1 MLKHIFLF
9 ILLCLAI
16 AAGVLFYLSR
26 GDTARLTVE
35 QLSGREPQMTAPRRE
50 WIPTVKIPD
59 MTGWKEGET
68 PEAAAGLTVNRFADG
83 LSHPRSMLRLPNGDI
98 LVAEAAS
105 PPREVGGVTGFA
117 MRILMGNAGADVP
130 SPNRIVLLR
139 DKDGD
144 GKAEARHVLLEGLNS
159 PYGMALVEDTL
170 YVANTNALMA
180 YPYKEGDTKIS
191 DDGRKI
197 LNLPKQA
204 PNFHWTRSLVASPDG
219 SLLYVGVGAASN
231 IGEYGLDKEENRAAI
246 LEVNLKTGDYRI
258 FASGL
263 RNPVG
268 MDWEPNSGELWAV
281 VNERDML
288 GGDLVPDYLTRVEFG
303 AFYGW
308 PWNYWGGYEDKRVQ
322 PQRPELREYTHRPD
336 YGLGAHTAPLGL
348 SFAADAK
355 LGEPFTN
362 GAFVGLHGSWNRKP
376 LAGYKVVFV
385 KFNANGKPQG
395 HPVDLLTRFLT
406 GDGEARGRPVDVLID
421 SAGSLLVSDDVGGV
435 IWRVSKPTAASTSR

>member
-9 ILLCLAI
+9 LLLCLAI

-50 WIPTVKIPD
+50 WIPTANIPD
-59 MTGWKEGET
+59 MVGWKAGEK
-68 PEAAAGLTVNRFADG
+68 PEAAAGLIVNRFADG
-83 LSHPRSMLRLPNGDI
+83 LSHPRSMLSLPNGDI
-98 LVAEAAS
+98 LVAETAG
-105 PPREVGGVTGFA
+105 PERTVGGITGFV
-117 MRILMGNAGADVP
+117 MGILMGQAGADVP

-139 DKDGD
+139 DSDGD
-144 GKAEARHVLLEGLNS
+144 GKADARHVLMEGLNS
-159 PYGMALVEDTL
+159 PYGMALVDGTL
-170 YVANTNALMA
+170 YVANTDALMA
-180 YPYKEGDTKIS
+180 FPYKEGDTKIEAA
-191 DDGRKI
+191 GRKI

-204 PNFHWTRSLVASPDG
+204 PNFHWTRSLIASPDG
-219 SLLYVGVGAASN
+219 ARLYVGVGAASN

-246 LEVNLKTGDYRI
+246 LEVNPKTGDYRI

-268 MDWEPNSGELWAV
+268 MAWEPNSGELWAV

-348 SFAADAK
+348 SFATHAK
-355 LGEPFTN
+355 LGKPFVN

-385 KFNANGKPQG
+385 NFDANGKPKG
-395 HPVDLLTRFLT
+395 LPADLLTGFLN
-406 GDGEARGRPVDVLID
+406 GEEARGRPVDMLVD
-421 SAGSLLVSDDVGGV
+421 GAGSLLVSDDVGGV
-435 IWRVSKPTAASTSR
+435 IWRVSNAEAASNGR

>member
-35 QLSGREPQMTAPRRE
+35 QLSGREPKMTAPRRE
-50 WIPTVKIPD
+50 WVPTANIPD
-59 MTGWKEGET
+59 MVGWKADEK
-68 PEAAAGLTVNRFADG
+68 PVAAAGLTVNRFADG
-83 LSHPRSMLRLPNGDI
+83 LSHPRSMLSLPNGDI
-98 LVAEAAS
+98 LVAETAS
-105 PPREVGGVTGFA
+105 PERTVGGVTGFV
-117 MRILMGNAGADVP
+117 MGILMGQAGADVS

-139 DKDGD
+139 DSDGD

-159 PYGMALVEDTL
+159 PYGMALVDSTL
-170 YVANTNALMA
+170 YVANTDALMA
-180 YPYKEGDTKIS
+180 FPYKEGDTKIEAA
-191 DDGRKI
+191 GRKI

-219 SLLYVGVGAASN
+219 TLLYVGIGSASN
-231 IGEYGLDKEENRAAI
+231 IGEYGSDKEENRAAI
-246 LEVNLKTGDYRI
+246 LEVNPKTGDYRI

-268 MDWEPNSGELWAV
+268 MAWEPNSGELWAV

-348 SFAADAK
+348 SFATHAK
-355 LGEPFTN
+355 LGKPFVN

-385 KFNANGKPQG
+385 NFDANGKPKG
-395 HPVDLLTRFLT
+395 LPVDLLTGFLN
-406 GDGEARGRPVDVLID
+406 GEEARGRPVDMLVD
-421 SAGSLLVSDDVGGV
+421 GAGSLLVSDDVGGV
-435 IWRVSKPTAASTSR
+435 IWRVSNAKAASTSR